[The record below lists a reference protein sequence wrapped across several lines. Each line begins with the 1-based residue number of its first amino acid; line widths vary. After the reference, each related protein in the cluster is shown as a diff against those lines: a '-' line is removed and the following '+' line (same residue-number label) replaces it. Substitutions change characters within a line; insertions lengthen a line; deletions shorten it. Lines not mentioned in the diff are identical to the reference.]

1 MFSSMLRI
9 IFILS
14 IMVVWVLYYS
24 ITQQK
29 HQSAVLSYVEVL
41 PYDSRQV
48 SRKMSKQNLH
58 IIREANARRKIE
70 NMLFDKFWYQSRND
84 KSIKGR
90 MDRLLVARE
99 KEMTKLQRLETS
111 EKRFSQKDSKE
122 SKDLKE
128 SFSPGVKKFRSALRK
143 WFQKHY
149 GDMVLEVEQETYKRI
164 VEEDEQF
171 DTNE

>member
-1 MFSSMLRI
+1 
-9 IFILS
+9 
-14 IMVVWVLYYS
+14 
-24 ITQQK
+24 
-29 HQSAVLSYVEVL
+29 
-41 PYDSRQV
+41 
-48 SRKMSKQNLH
+48 
-58 IIREANARRKIE
+58 
-70 NMLFDKFWYQSRND
+70 
-84 KSIKGR
+84 

-128 SFSPGVKKFRSALRK
+128 AFSPGVKKFRSALRK